1 MPGIDMRAPNW
12 KFLRAY
18 LVIAS
23 LVLLTGLALER
34 VLEYYHVEGSSQ
46 ENNTLTLGSF
56 RYAQTLIPMLETQTV
71 KEVESYLATEL
82 EQPASLHQLGDFS
95 TLPQQYQQ
103 LQDLKIVTFYD
114 EEDLP
119 IVYRRLDNTDWVL
132 ALGPNEK
139 AVGENARWIVPVFYT
154 LLAFAVFVWIRP
166 LSRDLSSLQRSA
178 AAFGDQD
185 FSNRVDIPGSSW
197 LAPLGIAFNS
207 MAQRIQS
214 LMRSHQELTQA
225 VSHELR
231 TPLARIR
238 FSLEMIDSED
248 SEQRKRHRQSIGND
262 VEELN
267 TLIEEMLAY
276 AELDQH
282 NLIPKLEPLDLGTWL
297 KSYVDNYASTRQ
309 NLSISLHSV
318 ESRDSIL
325 ADSHLIK
332 RSLDNLIGNAMRYAN
347 SAIAIQAEIVD
358 GYCEIHVRDDGP
370 GIPELERSA
379 ALQPYSRLQS
389 PAGNPSPGFGLGL
402 AIVQRAMQLHL
413 GELAIGTA
421 SQGGADMCLR
431 WPVEPSYE
439 RL

>member
-1 MPGIDMRAPNW
+1 MRAPNW

-23 LVLLTGLALER
+23 LVLLTGLALEQ
-34 VLEYYHVEGSSQ
+34 VLEHYHIEGSRQDS
-46 ENNTLTLGSF
+46 NALTLGSF
-56 RYAQTLIPMLETQTV
+56 RYAQTLIPTLDTMAV
-71 KEVESYLATEL
+71 KEVEDYLAMRL
-82 EQPASLHQLGDFS
+82 EQPVSLHRLDDFS

-103 LQDLKIVTFYD
+103 LHDLEMVTFYD
-114 EEDLP
+114 EADLP

-132 ALGPNEK
+132 ALGPNEQ
-139 AVGENARWIVPVFYT
+139 AISESARWIVPVFYT

-166 LSRDLSSLQRSA
+166 LSRDLSALQVSA
-178 AAFGDQD
+178 KTFGDQD
-185 FSNRVDIPGSSW
+185 FSNRVDIARSSW

-248 SEQRKRHRQSIGND
+248 SEQRKRHRKSIGND

-276 AELDQH
+276 AELDQG
-282 NLIPKLEPLDLGTWL
+282 NLIPKLEPLDLQIWL
-297 KSYVDNYASTRQ
+297 KNYMNSHMSPKET
-309 NLSISLHSV
+309 LSISLHPA
-318 ESRDSIL
+318 ESREGIL
-325 ADSHLIK
+325 ADPRLIK
-332 RSLDNLIGNAMRYAN
+332 RCLDNLISNAMRYAK
-347 SAIAIQAEIVD
+347 SAIEIQAEIVD

-379 ALQPYSRLQS
+379 AMLPYSRLQS
-389 PAGNPSPGFGLGL
+389 PAGHPSPGFGLGL

-413 GELAIGTA
+413 GELIIGTA
-421 SQGGADMCLR
+421 RQGGADMCLR
-431 WPVEPSYE
+431 WPTAPGYE
-439 RL
+439 RP